1 MKQIGS
7 IRIALNP
14 YSGKV
19 GEWGLLSMLET
30 AIKSVWL
37 PQSKWADNNT
47 RPMILILI
55 D

>member
-30 AIKSVWL
+30 AIKSVWF
-37 PQSKWADNNT
+37 PNQNGRIIIPT
-47 RPMILILI
+47 R
-55 D
+55 